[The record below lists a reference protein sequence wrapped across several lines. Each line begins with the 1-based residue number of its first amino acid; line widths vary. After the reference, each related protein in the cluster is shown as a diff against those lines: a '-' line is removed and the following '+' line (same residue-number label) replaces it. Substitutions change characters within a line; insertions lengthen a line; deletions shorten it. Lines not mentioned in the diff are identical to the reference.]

1 MINDSELIKDA
12 VTRELEENENIDL
25 LDLFFK
31 MEKRQ
36 KSRESYTEMKQR
48 HQSEVNAL
56 PLAFAFSDKQYRDK
70 LAEWRIT
77 PEEAKAGAI
86 VGIGNGGF
94 IRSSDRELVISTF
107 DRIAEEE
114 AAAIAADQDGTG
126 YIYEMFLYELN
137 NHEYSY
143 TGDVDETLE
152 ALNIKWEDMAE
163 NKALLNGLNKALKEI
178 GTGAD
183 PFDE

>member
-1 MINDSELIKDA
+1 MINDLELIKDA

-31 MEKRQ
+31 TDKR
-36 KSRESYTEMKQR
+36 RETYAEMKQR
-48 HQSEVNAL
+48 HQNAINAL
-56 PLAFAFSDKQYRDK
+56 PLAFAFSEKQYRDK

-86 VGIGNGGF
+86 VGIGGGGF
-94 IRSSDRELVISTF
+94 IRSSDREIVNSTF
-107 DRIAEEE
+107 ERIAEEE

-126 YIYEMFLYELN
+126 FIYEMFLYELN

-152 ALNIKWEDMAE
+152 ALNIKWEDMADNE
-163 NKALLNGLNKALKEI
+163 ALLNGLNKALKEI
-178 GTGAD
+178 GRGQD